1 MQEESSANKTLGIL
15 YVVATPIG
23 NLEDLTFR
31 ALRILKNVSFIACED
46 TRQTRKLLTKYNIK
60 KSLISYYHPRESQKT
75 PQIISQLKKGK
86 NVALVTDSGTPGISD
101 PGYPLI
107 REAIARGIQII
118 PIPGAAALTAA
129 LSASG
134 LPTNRFIFL
143 GFPPPK
149 KEATKKLLSSLKSE
163 KSTLVFYLPTRR
175 LSFFFETALETLG
188 NRPAVVARE
197 LTKIHEEF
205 IRGTVGELVSSLK
218 KKELKGEAT
227 VLIQGSE

>member
-1 MQEESSANKTLGIL
+1 MQGGDSGNKPRGTL

-31 ALRILKNVSFIACED
+31 ALRILKDVSLIACED

-86 NVALVTDSGTPGISD
+86 DVALVTDSGTPGISD

-107 REAIARGIQII
+107 REAIGRGIQII
-118 PIPGAAALTAA
+118 PIPGASALTAA

-134 LPTNRFIFL
+134 LPTHRFLFL
-143 GFPPPK
+143 GFPSPK
-149 KEATKKLLSSLKSE
+149 KVAIKKLLSSLGNE

-175 LSFFFETALETLG
+175 LFSFLEIVLETLG
-188 NRPAVVARE
+188 NRPVVVARE
-197 LTKIHEEF
+197 LTKVHEEF
-205 IRGTVGELVSSLK
+205 IRGTVEELVNSLK
-218 KKELKGEAT
+218 KRELKGEAT